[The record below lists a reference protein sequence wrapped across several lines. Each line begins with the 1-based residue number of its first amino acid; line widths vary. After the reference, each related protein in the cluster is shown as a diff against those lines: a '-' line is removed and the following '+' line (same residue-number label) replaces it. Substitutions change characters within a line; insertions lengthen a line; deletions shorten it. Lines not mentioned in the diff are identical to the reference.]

1 MRDIYY
7 NNNYFDRRDIYNK
20 IARLDDKINNE
31 RNKPVDERDKE
42 LEFNLLYSRFLQ
54 GLKLSTG
61 SIIY

>member
-20 IARLDDKINNE
+20 IARLDNKINNE
-31 RNKPVDERDKE
+31 RNKPADERDKE
-42 LEFNLLYSRFLQ
+42 LEFNLLYARFLQ